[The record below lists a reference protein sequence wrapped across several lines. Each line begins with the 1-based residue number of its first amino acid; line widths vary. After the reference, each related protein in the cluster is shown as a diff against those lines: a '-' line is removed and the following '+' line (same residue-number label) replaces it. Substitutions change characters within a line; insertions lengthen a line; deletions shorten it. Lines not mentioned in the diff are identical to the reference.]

1 VENERTSGGGGGA
14 PRIVGD
20 VEVEIQSYA
29 EVVYAFGVG
38 QRIVESCLDR
48 MRKASSEL
56 ERDRIRAELRGFIR
70 RLSLGMWALCF
81 PGEPHHH
88 TGDVK

>member
-1 VENERTSGGGGGA
+1 MEDERKPAGPGGVDDLD
-14 PRIVGD
+14 I
-20 VEVEIQSYA
+20 EIQSYA

-38 QRIVESCLDR
+38 QRIITSCFDR
-48 MRKASSEL
+48 MRAARSEP
-56 ERDRIRAELRGFIR
+56 ERDLIRTELRGFIR

-88 TGDVK
+88 TGNVKS